1 VAAATQSLRDKSIP
15 HVCDLLSKLAALV
28 AVIAALGFHCEPAL
42 AQSSPELRL
51 CPPAIV
57 NTCFIGYV
65 TSASKMIVM
74 LSSRDN
80 DPLVG
85 EEVEVDATPSGAVA
99 TTLDLS
105 KQIDSVVML
114 DATGTDRITSA
125 KLLWVAD
132 PLLTAL
138 YMSTFLQPPPDAATP
153 Q

>member
-1 VAAATQSLRDKSIP
+1 MRSLHDKSMP
-15 HVCDLLSKLAALV
+15 GAFGLLSKLATYV

-42 AQSSPELRL
+42 AQSLPELRL
-51 CPPAIV
+51 CPRAIV
-57 NTCFIGYV
+57 NTCFIGDV

-74 LSSRDN
+74 LSSRDS

-99 TTLDLS
+99 TTLDKS

-125 KLLWVAD
+125 KLVWVAD